1 MILPQYMN
9 VRTQDLPPV
18 YYHTGQFAIGTV
30 KTWLNRDANLLEGT
44 PCILDSEEAV
54 DIDYEEDWQKAS
66 SIYDKRVFGVAD
78 KAKSEPSV
86 E

>member
-18 YYHTGQFAIGTV
+18 YYHTGQFAIGTA

-44 PCILDSEEAV
+44 PCILNSEEAV
-54 DIDYEEDWQKAS
+54 DIDDEEDWRKAS
-66 SIYDKRVFGVAD
+66 SIYEKRVFGGAD
-78 KAKSEPSV
+78 GAKSEPSV
-86 E
+86 D